1 MRWQGARAV
10 EREHDH
16 MQPLLLRART
26 HLLKLEPPTTP
37 LGRRFW
43 TSELES
49 PIRHRLAVTFSLQ
62 EGRAARHTSS
72 LSMADMSDH
81 AAAMR

>member
-1 MRWQGARAV
+1 
-10 EREHDH
+10 

-49 PIRHRLAVTFSLQ
+49 PNRHRLENTFARQ
-62 EGRAARHTSS
+62 DRRAAR
-72 LSMADMSDH
+72 LPPADKSQHIERTDKRQPTGWC
-81 AAAMR
+81 A